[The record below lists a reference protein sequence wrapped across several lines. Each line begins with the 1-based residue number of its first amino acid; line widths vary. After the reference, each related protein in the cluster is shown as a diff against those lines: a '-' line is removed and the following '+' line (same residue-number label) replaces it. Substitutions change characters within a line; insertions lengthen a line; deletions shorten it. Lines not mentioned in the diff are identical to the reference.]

1 MHVEKYLRKLSA
13 YVAEHPPDFH
23 AEDANS
29 ILDALFWAYSETA
42 CADNQAVQQYNEN
55 LNRLLNGLPAERVN
69 TIIDTVN
76 DLCWEHDRQGFI
88 NGFKIGM
95 RLEQEIAQRPL
106 PHIPEKTMT
115 DHQSREP
122 CR

>member
-42 CADNQAVQQYNEN
+42 CADSQAVQQYNEN
-55 LNRLLNGLPAERVN
+55 LNRLLNGLPVERAN

-76 DLCWEHDRQGFI
+76 DLCWEHERQGFI

-95 RLEQEIAQRPL
+95 RMEQEISQ
-106 PHIPEKTMT
+106 
-115 DHQSREP
+115 
-122 CR
+122 

>member
-1 MHVEKYLRKLSA
+1 MHVEEYLRKLSA

-23 AEDANS
+23 AKDADT

-42 CADNQAVQQYNEN
+42 CADSQAVRQSNEY
-55 LNRLLNGLPAERVN
+55 LNRLLHDMPAEHAN
-69 TIIDTVN
+69 TIINTIN

-95 RLEQEIAQRPL
+95 RLEQEISQ
-106 PHIPEKTMT
+106 
-115 DHQSREP
+115 
-122 CR
+122 

>member
-1 MHVEKYLRKLSA
+1 MEEYLRKLSA

-42 CADNQAVQQYNEN
+42 CADSQAVRQSNEN
-55 LNRLLNGLPAERVN
+55 LNRLLNGLPTERAN

-88 NGFKIGM
+88 NGFKLGM
-95 RLEQEIAQRPL
+95 RLEQEIAQ
-106 PHIPEKTMT
+106 
-115 DHQSREP
+115 
-122 CR
+122 